1 MQIFAFY
8 FGLTIFVEDGH
19 TTDILVDKC
28 NEYGN
33 NRNKNRQETIP
44 QTSAAGRRTRID
56 D

>member
-8 FGLTIFVEDGH
+8 FGLTIFVKDGH

-44 QTSAAGRRTRID
+44 
-56 D
+56 